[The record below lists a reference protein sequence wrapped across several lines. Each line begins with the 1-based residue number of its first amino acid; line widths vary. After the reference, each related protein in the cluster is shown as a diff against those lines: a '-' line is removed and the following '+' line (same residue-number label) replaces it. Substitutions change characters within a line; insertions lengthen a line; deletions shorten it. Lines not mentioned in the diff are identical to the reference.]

1 MGPTGIGPVFGIVSP
16 IAVQTEKG
24 VNGDLGPIIPVKA
37 ELRQKEKLKA
47 NTAESVARGAF
58 GAPTFFVGEDMFWG
72 QDRLQFVEA
81 ALAS

>member
-37 ELRQKEKLKA
+37 ELRQKEAKA
-47 NTAESVARGAF
+47 GNTNNQESNRDSPGRKF
-58 GAPTFFVGEDMFWG
+58 
-72 QDRLQFVEA
+72 
-81 ALAS
+81 